1 MSSPTANCPNCGA
14 PVKFLWSSA
23 VQTTCEFCH
32 SILVRTDV
40 DLKKVGDVADLPPD
54 ASPIQ
59 IGTEGAYQNKSFVV
73 VGRIIYEYEQGG
85 WNEWHIVY
93 NDGSSGWLADAQ
105 LEYDL
110 SWAAKPAGSLP
121 PSDQVQRGQAY
132 PWNGKTYEVT
142 SLTKAHYK
150 GVQGELPFEYWN
162 KSDLLFVDL
171 RTTSGDFGTIDYSEN
186 PPLLF
191 LGRAVEFDDLH
202 LKNLRD
208 FEGWT

>member
-1 MSSPTANCPNCGA
+1 MSSPTGNCPNCGA

-40 DLKKVGDVADLPPD
+40 DLKKVGEVADLPTD

-110 SWAAKPAGSLP
+110 SWLTKPPGPLP
-121 PSDQVQRGQAY
+121 PEPDKYQTIEWQGR
-132 PWNGKTYEVT
+132 TFEVT
-142 SLTKAHYK
+142 SITKAHYK
-150 GVQGELPFEYWN
+150 GVQGELPFEYWG
-162 KSDLLFVDL
+162 KSDMMFVDL
-171 RTTSGDFGTIDYSEN
+171 RTTTNDFATIDYSEN

-191 LGRAVEFDDLH
+191 VGRAVEFDDLH
-202 LKNLRD
+202 LKNLRE
-208 FEGWT
+208 FEGWS